1 MKLKFPR
8 VNKKVL
14 FIIKLFLTI
23 IILYVLIRKIE
34 LSKLITAFAQVK
46 VDYFLIAVALVPLN
60 FFWQIVKWHYMVTR
74 FQDVSWKV
82 SSISLIGGY
91 AAMLVTPGRAG
102 ELIRTLYYPNE
113 QRLYL
118 AGLVLLDKI
127 FAFLA
132 IVFFAAIGFFLTQ
145 AKYSFSISVTALL
158 GIFALIV
165 YPKIFRSISDFL
177 SKLLKRELVFH
188 LSSQELFITF
198 LFSLAFFLT
207 YAVQYLAL
215 INAIESVGVFVW
227 IQAFPL
233 TMFVNTFSFTIG
245 GLGIR
250 EGAAVY
256 FFGKF
261 GGVNPASAMNASL
274 MLYTINV
281 LFPGIVGTLTL
292 PQITLRPSEDN
303 HETAPGKA

>member
-1 MKLKFPR
+1 
-8 VNKKVL
+8 
-14 FIIKLFLTI
+14 
-23 IILYVLIRKIE
+23 
-34 LSKLITAFAQVK
+34 
-46 VDYFLIAVALVPLN
+46 
-60 FFWQIVKWHYMVTR
+60 MVTR

-82 SSISLIGGY
+82 STISLIGGY

-102 ELIRTLYYPNE
+102 ELIRTLYFPDD
-113 QRLYL
+113 QRLHL

-132 IVFFAAIGFFLTQ
+132 IAFFAAIGFFLTQ
-145 AKYSFSISVTALL
+145 AKYSFSISMTAIL
-158 GIFALIV
+158 GIFILIF
-165 YPKIFRSISDFL
+165 YPKIFRSFSDFL
-177 SKLLKRELVFH
+177 SKLLKRELVIH
-188 LSSQELFITF
+188 LSSKELFVTF
-198 LFSLAFFLT
+198 LLSLAFFVT
-207 YAVQYLAL
+207 YAVQYLVL

-292 PQITLRPSEDN
+292 PKIRLRTSKDN
-303 HETAPGKA
+303 REPAEGEA